1 MHLIVDLNSIYVYFF
16 KIAKKNKDYLF
27 DTYNTFKSRVIFMKL
42 SVLHKHFDLVLI
54 FQTVCISVNAVYG
67 YIVCSYN
74 MHLLYHFHGF
84 ERIN

>member
-1 MHLIVDLNSIYVYFF
+1 
-16 KIAKKNKDYLF
+16 
-27 DTYNTFKSRVIFMKL
+27 MKL